1 MPSGE
6 PLLAPRI
13 REDVSVE
20 DPKHL
25 GPVLAAQAA
34 EFAEA
39 VVLKY
44 SPTHPQA
51 KPFLHAL
58 FPDDDDAV
66 RALEA
71 AASVGFLVAELDRAR
86 GWSRM
91 GQIDRRVQS
100 VFTYRYPRD
109 VARMVTAEGSY
120 FIRVFVAE
128 AAYYYARVGAKC
140 IDALRRT
147 ATAFMEYPF
156 FPSNLREMQALL
168 QSMAPGSDN
177 GEAQRS
183 LVELLE
189 LVEYRQHGAVSKY
202 LPVTRQIAQGTWVG
216 DLDPNLRQAMQEV
229 AFQLAS
235 FDA

>member
-6 PLLAPRI
+6 PLVAPRI

-20 DPKHL
+20 NPKHL

-34 EFAEA
+34 EFARA
-39 VVLKY
+39 IGDMY

-51 KPFLHAL
+51 KPLLYAL
-58 FPDDDDAV
+58 FPGDDRV

-100 VFTYRYPRD
+100 VFTWRYPRD
-109 VARMVTAEGSY
+109 VARMVTTEGGY

-128 AAYYYARVGAKC
+128 AAYYYARVGAKS

-147 ATAFMEYPF
+147 ATAFVEYPF
-156 FPSNLREMQALL
+156 LPINLRQMLALL
-168 QSMAPGSDN
+168 QTMAPGSDN
-177 GEAQRS
+177 AEAQRD
-183 LVELLE
+183 LLELLE
-189 LVEYRQHGAVSKY
+189 LVESREHGAVSKY
-202 LPVTRQIAQGTWVG
+202 LPLTRQIAQGTWVG
-216 DLDPNLRQAMQEV
+216 DLGPNLRRAMQEV
-229 AFQLAS
+229 TIQLAK
-235 FDA
+235 FDT

>member
-6 PLLAPRI
+6 PLYPPRI

-20 DPKHL
+20 APKHL

-39 VVLKY
+39 VVMKY
-44 SPTHPQA
+44 LPTHPQA
-51 KPFLHAL
+51 KPFLYAL
-58 FPDDDDAV
+58 FPGDDMV
-66 RALEA
+66 RALED

-100 VFTYRYPRD
+100 VFTWRYPRD
-109 VARMVTAEGSY
+109 IARMVTTEAGY

-140 IDALRRT
+140 IDALR
-147 ATAFMEYPF
+147 
-156 FPSNLREMQALL
+156 
-168 QSMAPGSDN
+168 
-177 GEAQRS
+177 
-183 LVELLE
+183 
-189 LVEYRQHGAVSKY
+189 
-202 LPVTRQIAQGTWVG
+202 
-216 DLDPNLRQAMQEV
+216 
-229 AFQLAS
+229 
-235 FDA
+235 

>member
-6 PLLAPRI
+6 PLLPPRI

-20 DPKHL
+20 NPKHL

-39 VVLKY
+39 VVMKY

-51 KPFLHAL
+51 KPFLYAL
-58 FPDDDDAV
+58 FPGDEDMV
-66 RALEA
+66 RALED
-71 AASVGFLVAELDRAR
+71 AASVGFIVAELDRAR

-91 GQIDRRVQS
+91 GQIDRRVKS
-100 VFTYRYPRD
+100 VFIWFYPMD
-109 VARMVTAEGSY
+109 VARAVTAEEGY

-147 ATAFMEYPF
+147 ATAFVEYPF
-156 FPSNLREMQALL
+156 FPSNLRQMHALL
-168 QSMAPGSDN
+168 QTMAPGSDN
-177 GEAQRS
+177 AEAQRD
-183 LVELLE
+183 LLELLE
-189 LVEYRQHGAVSKY
+189 LVESREHGAVSKY
-202 LPVTRQIAQGTWVG
+202 LPVTRQIAKGTWVG
-216 DLDPNLRQAMQEV
+216 DLGPNLRRAMQEV
-229 AFQLAS
+229 TIQLAKV
-235 FDA
+235 